1 MSNQLDHIAIFVR
14 KLEEGIDFYRNVV
27 GLGVPIVR
35 EIPELLIRCAF
46 FDPGEGGAIV
56 ELVEFSGKGDLGHG
70 DVVVA
75 IEVDDLDAALAHF
88 RSKGVRAF
96 DQPPTPNLPLRRGW
110 VLKAD
115 GHGTV
120 IELCPRGAV
129 AQFVRG
135 HAPGSAPA
143 PSVKA

>member
-1 MSNQLDHIAIFVR
+1 MNNRLDHIAIFVR
-14 KLEEGIDFYRNVV
+14 KLEDGIDFYRSVV
-27 GLGVPIVR
+27 GLGEPVVR
-35 EIPELLIRCAF
+35 DIPELHIRCAF
-46 FDPGEGGAIV
+46 FDPGDGSAIV
-56 ELVEFSGKGDLGHG
+56 ELVEFSGQGDLAHG

-88 RSKGVRAF
+88 RAKGVRVF

-110 VLKAD
+110 VLKRD

-129 AQFVRG
+129 ARFVRG
-135 HAPGSAPA
+135 ETP
-143 PSVKA
+143 V